1 MTLNDT
7 EPLSPSKKSCFNVF
21 FAISSCDTHFQ
32 MAGDRPGQPAY
43 KIFST
48 KRRFTAA
55 SFDPLGSRRP
65 AQANVKEWYP

>member
-1 MTLNDT
+1 MTLN
-7 EPLSPSKKSCFNVF
+7 PSPPPKKAVLMFFLPFQAVTHIFRTSC
-21 FAISSCDTHFQ
+21 AE

-65 AQANVKEWYP
+65 AQANVKE